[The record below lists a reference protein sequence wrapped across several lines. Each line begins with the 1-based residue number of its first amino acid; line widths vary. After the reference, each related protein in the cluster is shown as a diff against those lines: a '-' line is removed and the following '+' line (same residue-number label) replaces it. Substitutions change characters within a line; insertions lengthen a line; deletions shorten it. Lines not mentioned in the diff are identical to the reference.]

1 MGKDVPQIV
10 KDPQKYAEFK
20 ANNSICSELTKIL
33 DKIHLLLPAIE
44 STRPGYNS
52 GIQVL
57 CSLNNQIEKAK
68 LLLQYC
74 AESSKLYLAITG
86 EATLSRCER
95 IRSSLIHSLSQMQGM
110 VPPPLESKIAE
121 VVDYLRVAKFIM
133 DSQEEEAGRAL
144 LDLLRQTNFS
154 EDLEIKTFEIA
165 ASRLNMTS
173 PKAILIER
181 RSLRKMLDNLSKSD
195 SKKEKIVNYFL
206 YLLNKYG
213 KNVGRDNSKISKT
226 CTDSVG
232 NFSSSVNNG
241 DPSDPADDSIVGCQA
256 TLPTEKFS
264 STYSVKHV
272 SSSEHNGEPTDTGD
286 AANIRCQAAVPP
298 EEFFCPISLRL
309 MYDPVVIASGQ
320 TYERM
325 YIEKWFHDGHNTCP
339 KTQRKLENF
348 SMVPNSCL
356 QELITNW
363 LKKNSI
369 NVVGPCSGYSPADY
383 HSWEAAINYSISS
396 LNDVSAA
403 LLDGNTGR
411 YFLQNDYSDVS
422 LVSSSSVSN
431 CSNSSH
437 VNITEKLKI
446 NHTCLFPWSD
456 DYQQYHSFSNFNHQ
470 MFLRFFCKLME
481 LPTDV
486 QGKAVE
492 NMKALLE
499 TDEEISHAMLE
510 NGFVEALI
518 SMMKTELEAGN
529 AHGIKSGTQ
538 LFLAFLSANRVDLSS
553 LTEDV
558 SWWLISFLNSELNA
572 EALMLL
578 EKLIQCPSYRSKMV
592 ASGLVTSII
601 NLLDPEHAESHEL
614 SLKILLELSDEK
626 DIKSHILTS
635 ECLSKLATFLMDG
648 KLVCLC
654 LKLLENISNDKEGAQ
669 LVAKSNVCLASIAE
683 VLSTGIKDEQEYA
696 VAILYSICSCSFE
709 NSLLVMDEGVVPA
722 LVEISVNGNSNSK
735 EISMRLLHH
744 LRNIRQDDRFY
755 LSPESKSEPAETLSV
770 RSSSR
775 QLFSK
780 PDGFLRRKLRF
791 FSKQRP
797 LTPC

>member
-10 KDPQKYAEFK
+10 KDPQKHAEFK
-20 ANNSICSELTKIL
+20 
-33 DKIHLLLPAIE
+33 
-44 STRPGYNS
+44 
-52 GIQVL
+52 
-57 CSLNNQIEKAK
+57 
-68 LLLQYC
+68 
-74 AESSKLYLAITG
+74 AITG

-95 IRSSLIHSLSQMQGM
+95 IRSSLIHSLSQMQDM

-121 VVDYLRVAKFIM
+121 VVDYLRLAKFIM

-154 EDLEIKTFEIA
+154 EDLEIKTFQLA

-173 PKAILIER
+173 PKAILIEK
-181 RSLRKMLDNLSKSD
+181 RSLRKLLDSLNESD
-195 SKKEKIVNYFL
+195 SKKAKIVNYFL

-213 KNVGRDNSKISKT
+213 KNVGRDNSKILKT
-226 CTDSVG
+226 RADSDG

-241 DPSDPADDSIVGCQA
+241 DPSDPGDASIVGWQP

-264 STYSVKHV
+264 RTDSVKHV
-272 SSSEHNGEPTDTGD
+272 SSSENNGEPTDTGD
-286 AANIRCQAAVPP
+286 AANVGCQASVLP
-298 EEFFCPISLRL
+298 EEFLCPISLRL

-325 YIEKWFHDGHNTCP
+325 YIEKWFHDGHDTCP

-383 HSWEAAINYSISS
+383 HCWEAAINYSISS
-396 LNDVSAA
+396 LKDVSAA
-403 LLDGNTGR
+403 LLDGNTGS
-411 YFLQNDYSDVS
+411 YFLQNDHSAVS
-422 LVSSSSVSN
+422 LVSLSSVSN

-446 NHTCLFPWSD
+446 NHSCLFPWSD
-456 DYQQYHSFSNFNHQ
+456 DYQQYQSFSNFDHQ

-486 QGKAVE
+486 QGRAVE

-518 SMMKTELEAGN
+518 SMMKNELEAGN
-529 AHGIKSGTQ
+529 AYGIKSGTQ
-538 LFLAFLSANRVDLSS
+538 LFLAFLGANRVDLSF

-558 SWWLISFLNSELNA
+558 SWLLISFLNFELNA

-578 EKLIQCPSYRSKMV
+578 EKLIQYPSYRSMMV

-601 NLLDPEHAESHEL
+601 NLLDSEHAESHEL

-635 ECLSKLATFLMDG
+635 GCLSKLATFLMDG

-654 LKLLENISNDKEGAQ
+654 LKLIENISNDKEGAQ
-669 LVAKSNVCLASIAE
+669 LVAKSNACLASIAE
-683 VLSTGIKDEQEYA
+683 VLSTGINKEQEYA
-696 VAILYSICSCSFE
+696 VAILYSICSRSFE

-755 LSPESKSEPAETLSV
+755 LNPESKSEPAEILSV
-770 RSSSR
+770 PSSSR